1 MQIALQWKLVCTR
14 SLQHDP
20 PKTLLNFN
28 GVVVVMENKEQ
39 KLEINLTQF
48 EGTSNEIAE
57 QVFKVVIL
65 PMLQQMSQQNDES
78 SRVFAFSIMWLGMSQ
93 YAQFFPTN
101 GAEKSINFA
110 VDKLIEVLKQQRG
123 ELKI

>member
-1 MQIALQWKLVCTR
+1 
-14 SLQHDP
+14 
-20 PKTLLNFN
+20 
-28 GVVVVMENKEQ
+28 MEIKEQ